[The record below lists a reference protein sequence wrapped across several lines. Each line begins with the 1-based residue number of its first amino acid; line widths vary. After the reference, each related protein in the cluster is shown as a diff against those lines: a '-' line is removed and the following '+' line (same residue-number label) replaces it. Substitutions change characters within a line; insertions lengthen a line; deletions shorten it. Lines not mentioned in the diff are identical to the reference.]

1 MPSAPNGSIHIAAD
15 GDVGFETTTPDGQF
29 DVAHSAD
36 ANNHAFLIGTDS
48 AVGVNIDNG
57 QIPKGLFDV
66 QTTGGVSR
74 FTVEADGDVGVG
86 TNTPSGR
93 FEVKSLDG
101 VNSYFNIDDSGDMG
115 IGTNAPNKTL
125 HLERSDGLTG
135 MLIKEASI
143 VKDNTRVLLQLENNG
158 SAKINLVDSSTDSSA
173 NWIIATTSSEL
184 VFNEKTFNNAPE
196 FSMGENGDLFVRGD
210 VTANNVLLTSDRNM
224 KENFQHIDT
233 VNVLQKIAKLEV
245 LRWNYKLD
253 DDSNQHIG
261 PMAQDFSSLFG
272 LGDSDQHISSID
284 LTGVTLAA
292 IKALNS
298 IVEVQ
303 KEQIDKLEEKIES
316 LRKKN
321 NSD

>member
-1 MPSAPNGSIHIAAD
+1 
-15 GDVGFETTTPDGQF
+15 
-29 DVAHSAD
+29 
-36 ANNHAFLIGTDS
+36 
-48 AVGVNIDNG
+48 
-57 QIPKGLFDV
+57 
-66 QTTGGVSR
+66 
-74 FTVEADGDVGVG
+74 
-86 TNTPSGR
+86 
-93 FEVKSLDG
+93 
-101 VNSYFNIDDSGDMG
+101 
-115 IGTNAPNKTL
+115 
-125 HLERSDGLTG
+125 
-135 MLIKEASI
+135 
-143 VKDNTRVLLQLENNG
+143 
-158 SAKINLVDSSTDSSA
+158 
-173 NWIIATTSSEL
+173 
-184 VFNEKTFNNAPE
+184 
-196 FSMGENGDLFVRGD
+196 MGENGDLFVRGD

-316 LRKKN
+316 LRKKK
-321 NSD
+321 

>member
-1 MPSAPNGSIHIAAD
+1 
-15 GDVGFETTTPDGQF
+15 
-29 DVAHSAD
+29 
-36 ANNHAFLIGTDS
+36 
-48 AVGVNIDNG
+48 
-57 QIPKGLFDV
+57 
-66 QTTGGVSR
+66 
-74 FTVEADGDVGVG
+74 
-86 TNTPSGR
+86 
-93 FEVKSLDG
+93 
-101 VNSYFNIDDSGDMG
+101 
-115 IGTNAPNKTL
+115 
-125 HLERSDGLTG
+125 
-135 MLIKEASI
+135 
-143 VKDNTRVLLQLENNG
+143 
-158 SAKINLVDSSTDSSA
+158 
-173 NWIIATTSSEL
+173 
-184 VFNEKTFNNAPE
+184 
-196 FSMGENGDLFVRGD
+196 
-210 VTANNVLLTSDRNM
+210 
-224 KENFQHIDT
+224 
-233 VNVLQKIAKLEV
+233 